1 MNEHFLLL
9 PILIPAIGGLLSYLF
24 SRLRKVSSA
33 VAVFATA
40 ISFIVSLLLFLNGDL
55 SLRIPAEGN
64 WFSFGTL
71 PLFLELRNTIFPN
84 FVNLF
89 VSLFGVLLAI
99 YSISYV
105 AGKGWSGRYY
115 TFLQWALAGSSA
127 AVLSSN
133 LIFFLISWEVVTVMF
148 FMMANLGRSEKA
160 RISAAKSFAILGLS
174 DCAIL
179 LAIVL
184 LAITG
189 AQESLSMDRI
199 HLVVETRMSLI
210 IYLLFLVGALAKA
223 GSMPFH
229 TWIPTV
235 AEGAPTPVMAF
246 LPAAL
251 DKLLGIYFLA
261 FISLK
266 MFVLGDSLRIL
277 LMAIG
282 AVTILGAVMM
292 AMVQHE
298 LKKLLSFHAVSQVG
312 YMVLGIGTGVPIGIL
327 GGIFHMMNHAI
338 YKCALFLGASSVEHR
353 AGATELD
360 ELGGLARRMPLTF
373 IGFLIAAFAISG
385 IPPLNGF
392 ASKWMVYQGVL
403 EATRSDFPFAWL
415 FLVAAVFGS
424 ALTLASFVKVTYSVF
439 LGSASDRVKSHPF
452 GEAPATMTAPLLI
465 LAGLCVIFG
474 VVVSFPV
481 GKFLAPSFE
490 ALTGSKFDAGVTG
503 LWSPTISTILIL
515 VGILIGLA
523 FYLLSKAF
531 RVRVVRPFIG
541 GETLPGES
549 GRFVGTDFYRTISEM
564 PGLSTAYRDAEQ
576 GAFDIYHWGGKYG
589 LRIVEVLRRLH
600 SGNLPTYVAWIIVGL
615 LAVMVMMLYR

>member
-1 MNEHFLLL
+1 MNENFLLL
-9 PILIPAIGGLLSYLF
+9 PILIPAIGGLLSLLF
-24 SRLRKVSSA
+24 SRLRKVSAA
-33 VAVFATA
+33 VAVLATGL
-40 ISFIVSLLLFLNGDL
+40 SFIFTVILFLNAGL
-55 SLRIPAEGN
+55 SLRLPAEGN
-64 WFSFGTL
+64 WFSFGNL
-71 PLFLELRNTIFPN
+71 PLFLELRNTVFPN

-89 VSLFGVLLAI
+89 VSLFGFLLAI
-99 YSISYV
+99 YSISYF
-105 AGKGWSGRYY
+105 ARKDWSGRYY
-115 TFLQWALAGSSA
+115 AFLQWAVMGSSA

-148 FMMANLGRSEKA
+148 FMMANFGRSEEA
-160 RISAAKSFAILGLS
+160 RLGAAKSFCILGLS

-189 AQESLSMDRI
+189 AQESLSMDKI
-199 HLVVETRMSLI
+199 HVVVATRMSLV

-229 TWIPTV
+229 TWIPKV

-266 MFVLGDSLRIL
+266 MFALGGSLRIL
-277 LMAIG
+277 LMAVG

-292 AMVQHE
+292 AMIQHE

-312 YMVLGIGTGVPIGIL
+312 YMVLGIGTGIPIGIV
-327 GGIFHMMNHAI
+327 GGLFHMLNNAI
-338 YKCALFLGASSVEHR
+338 YKCALFLGGGSAEHQ
-353 AGATELD
+353 AGTTDLD

-373 IGFLIAAFAISG
+373 VGFLIAAFAISG

-392 ASKWMVYQGVL
+392 ASKWMIYQGVL
-403 EATRSDFPFAWL
+403 EATRSEFSFAWL

-439 LGSASDRVKSHPF
+439 WGTASDRVKSRSF

-465 LAGLCVIFG
+465 LAALCIIFG
-474 VVVSFPV
+474 VFVSLPV

-490 ALTGSKFDAGVTG
+490 ALTGSKFAAGTSG
-503 LWSPTISTILIL
+503 LWSPTLSTILIL
-515 VGILIGLA
+515 LGIVIGIA
-523 FYLLSKAF
+523 FYLFSKAF
-531 RVRVVRPFIG
+531 RGRVVRPFIG

-549 GRFVGTDFYRTISEM
+549 GRFVGTDFYRTVSEM
-564 PGLSTAYRDAEQ
+564 PGLNVAYRDAEQ
-576 GAFDIYHWGGKYG
+576 GAFDIYHWGAKYG
-589 LRIVEVLRRLH
+589 PRIVGVLRRLH
-600 SGNLPTYVAWIIVGL
+600 SGNLPRYVAWIIAGL
-615 LAVMVMMLYR
+615 LIVVVMMLNR